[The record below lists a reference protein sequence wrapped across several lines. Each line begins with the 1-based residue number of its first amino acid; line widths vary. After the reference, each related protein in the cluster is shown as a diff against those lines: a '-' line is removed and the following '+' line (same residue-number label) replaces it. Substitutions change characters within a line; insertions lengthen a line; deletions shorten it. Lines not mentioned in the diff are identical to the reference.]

1 MNTTLLFK
9 FALEFNHP
17 LLDRFLTIGHAQST
31 KLSYE
36 ELICQLFGIKPS
48 PDFPLASIDYQENQ
62 TSYFLYADPVYLSL
76 QRDTF
81 FLEKKLT
88 DDFKQ
93 NEIEDLCDALNKA
106 FKSDTQ
112 KFVLNH
118 EGRLFIELTR
128 RPQIKTTSIV
138 HIKPQSINLFMPQGE
153 EAMSWHAFMNEI
165 QMFLFDHPINHERS
179 KRGVLSANSIW
190 FSGGGLLPQ
199 GILNPY
205 AAIFSNA
212 VFLKKLISLDTHI
225 SLQPLDLLNQA
236 SFNQDTLIAIENA
249 EDIGRIL
256 ELIWNNFKKRKIK
269 TLNIY
274 ISYQDQLLHID
285 NQFMQILKLW
295 KKTNTVKKY
304 FNVH

>member
-1 MNTTLLFK
+1 MNTTLLCK

-17 LLDRFLTIGHAQST
+17 LLDRFLTIGHAQSR

-36 ELICQLFGIKPS
+36 ELICQLFDIKPS
-48 PDFPLASIDYQENQ
+48 PDYPLASIDYQENQ
-62 TSYFLYADPVYLSL
+62 ASYYLYADPVYLSL

-81 FLEKKLT
+81 FLEKRLT
-88 DDFKQ
+88 DDFTQ
-93 NEIEDLCDALNKA
+93 NEIKGLCDSLNKT
-106 FKSDTQ
+106 FQSDIK
-112 KFVLNH
+112 KFTLNH
-118 EGRLFIELTR
+118 EGRLFLELTI
-128 RPQIKTTSIV
+128 RPKIKTTLIEY
-138 HIKPQSINLFMPQGE
+138 IKPQSIDLFMPQGE

-179 KRGVLSANSIW
+179 KRGALLANSIW
-190 FSGGGLLPQ
+190 FSGGGSLPK

-212 VFLKKLISLDTHI
+212 VFLKKLISIDAQI
-225 SLQPLDLLNQA
+225 SLQPLDILDQA
-236 SFNQDTLIAIENA
+236 SFNQDILIALENG
-249 EDIGRIL
+249 EDIDRIL
-256 ELIWNNFKKRKIK
+256 GLIWNNFKKRKIK
-269 TLNIY
+269 TLDIY
-274 ISYQDQLLHID
+274 VSYQDHLLHID

>member
-1 MNTTLLFK
+1 MNTTLLCK

-17 LLDRFLTIGHAQST
+17 LLDRFLTIGHAQSR

-36 ELICQLFGIKPS
+36 ELICQLFDIKPS
-48 PDFPLASIDYQENQ
+48 PDYPLASIDYQENQ
-62 TSYFLYADPVYLSL
+62 ASYYLYADPVYLSL

-81 FLEKKLT
+81 FLEKRLT
-88 DDFKQ
+88 DDFTQ
-93 NEIEDLCDALNKA
+93 NEIKDLCDSLNKT
-106 FKSDTQ
+106 FQSDIK
-112 KFVLNH
+112 KFTLNH
-118 EGRLFIELTR
+118 EGRLFLELTI
-128 RPQIKTTSIV
+128 RPKIKTTLIEY
-138 HIKPQSINLFMPQGE
+138 IKPQSIDLFMPQGE

-179 KRGVLSANSIW
+179 KRGALLANSIW
-190 FSGGGLLPQ
+190 FSGGGSLPK

-212 VFLKKLISLDTHI
+212 VFLKKLISIDAQI
-225 SLQPLDLLNQA
+225 SLQPLDILDQA
-236 SFNQDTLIAIENA
+236 SFNQDILIALEND
-249 EDIGRIL
+249 EDIDQIL
-256 ELIWNNFKKRKIK
+256 GLIWNNFKKRKIK
-269 TLNIY
+269 TLDIY
-274 ISYQDQLLHID
+274 VSYQDHLLHID

>member
-1 MNTTLLFK
+1 MNTTLLCK

-36 ELICQLFGIKPS
+36 ELMCQLFDIKPS
-48 PDFPLASIDYQENQ
+48 PDYPLASIDYQENQ
-62 TSYFLYADPVYLSL
+62 ASYYLYADPVYLSL

-81 FLEKKLT
+81 FLEKRLT
-88 DDFKQ
+88 DDFTQ
-93 NEIEDLCDALNKA
+93 NEIKDLCDSLNKI
-106 FKSDTQ
+106 FQSDIQ
-112 KFVLNH
+112 KFTLNH
-118 EGRLFIELTR
+118 EGRLFLELTI
-128 RPQIKTTSIV
+128 RPKIKTTSFA
-138 HIKPQSINLFMPQGE
+138 HIKPQSIDLFMPQGE

-179 KRGVLSANSIW
+179 KRGALSANSIW
-190 FSGGGLLPQ
+190 FSGGGSLPK
-199 GILNPY
+199 GILNRY

-212 VFLKKLISLDTHI
+212 AFLKKLISIDAQI
-225 SLQPLDLLNQA
+225 FLQPLDILDQA
-236 SFNQDTLIAIENA
+236 SFNQDTLIALEND
-249 EDIGRIL
+249 EDIDRIL
-256 ELIWNNFKKRKIK
+256 GLIWNNFKKRKIK
-269 TLNIY
+269 TLDIY
-274 ISYQDQLLHID
+274 ISYQDHLLHID

>member
-1 MNTTLLFK
+1 MNTTLLCK
-9 FALEFNHP
+9 FSPEFNHL
-17 LLDRFLTIGHAQST
+17 LLDRFLTIGHAQSR

-62 TSYFLYADPVYLSL
+62 TSYCLYADPVYLSL

-88 DDFKQ
+88 DDFTQ

-118 EGRLFIELTR
+118 EGRLFIESTR

-138 HIKPQSINLFMPQGE
+138 HIKPQSIDLFMPQGE

-179 KRGVLSANSIW
+179 KRGALSANSIW

-199 GILNPY
+199 EILNPY

-212 VFLKKLISLDTHI
+212 VFLKKLISLDAHI
-225 SLQPLDLLNQA
+225 SLQPLDLLDQA
-236 SFNQDTLIAIENA
+236 SFNQDMLIALENA
-249 EDIGRIL
+249 EDIDRIL
-256 ELIWNNFKKRKIK
+256 GLIWNNFKKRKIK

>member
-1 MNTTLLFK
+1 LNTTLLCK

>member
-1 MNTTLLFK
+1 MNTTLLCR

-36 ELICQLFGIKPS
+36 ELICQLFDIKPS
-48 PDFPLASIDYQENQ
+48 PDYPLASIDYQENQ
-62 TSYFLYADPVYLSL
+62 ASYYLYADPVYLSL

-81 FLEKKLT
+81 FLEKRLT
-88 DDFKQ
+88 DDFTQ
-93 NEIEDLCDALNKA
+93 NEIKDLCDSLNKI
-106 FKSDTQ
+106 FQSDIQ
-112 KFVLNH
+112 KFTLNH
-118 EGRLFIELTR
+118 EGRLFLELTI
-128 RPQIKTTSIV
+128 RPKIKTTSFA
-138 HIKPQSINLFMPQGE
+138 HIKPQSIDLFMPQGE

-179 KRGVLSANSIW
+179 KRGALSANSIW
-190 FSGGGLLPQ
+190 FSGGGSLPKD
-199 GILNPY
+199 ILNRY

-212 VFLKKLISLDTHI
+212 AFLKKLISIDAQI
-225 SLQPLDLLNQA
+225 SLQPLDILDQA
-236 SFNQDTLIAIENA
+236 SFNQDTLIALEND
-249 EDIGRIL
+249 EDIDRIL
-256 ELIWNNFKKRKIK
+256 GLIWNNFKKRKIK
-269 TLNIY
+269 TLDIY
-274 ISYQDQLLHID
+274 ISYQDHLLHID

>member
-1 MNTTLLFK
+1 MNTTLLCK

>member
-1 MNTTLLFK
+1 LNTTLLCK

-36 ELICQLFGIKPS
+36 ELICQLFDIKPS
-48 PDFPLASIDYQENQ
+48 PDYPLASIDYQENQ
-62 TSYFLYADPVYLSL
+62 ASYYLYADPVYLSL

-81 FLEKKLT
+81 FLEKRLT
-88 DDFKQ
+88 DDFTQ
-93 NEIEDLCDALNKA
+93 NEIKDLCDSLNKT
-106 FKSDTQ
+106 FQSDIK
-112 KFVLNH
+112 KFTLNH
-118 EGRLFIELTR
+118 EGRLFLELTI
-128 RPQIKTTSIV
+128 RPKIKTTLIEY
-138 HIKPQSINLFMPQGE
+138 IKPQSIDLFMPQGE

-179 KRGVLSANSIW
+179 KRGALLANSIW
-190 FSGGGLLPQ
+190 FSGGGSLPK

-212 VFLKKLISLDTHI
+212 VFLKKLISIDAQI
-225 SLQPLDLLNQA
+225 SLQPLDILDQA
-236 SFNQDTLIAIENA
+236 SFNQDILIALENG
-249 EDIGRIL
+249 EDIDRIL
-256 ELIWNNFKKRKIK
+256 GLIWNNFKKRKIK
-269 TLNIY
+269 TLDIY
-274 ISYQDQLLHID
+274 VSYQDHLLHID

>member
-1 MNTTLLFK
+1 MNTTLLCK

-118 EGRLFIELTR
+118 EGRLFIELKR

-249 EDIGRIL
+249 EDIDRIL

>member
-1 MNTTLLFK
+1 VNTTLLCK

-17 LLDRFLTIGHAQST
+17 LLDRFLTIGHIQAS

-48 PDFPLASIDYQENQ
+48 LDYPLASIDYQKNKV
-62 TSYFLYADPVYLSL
+62 SYYLYADPVYLSL

-81 FLEKKLT
+81 FLEKNLT

-93 NEIEDLCDALNKA
+93 NEIEDLCDALNKT
-106 FKSDTQ
+106 FESDTQ

-118 EGRLFIELTR
+118 EGRLFIELTK
-128 RPQIKTTSIV
+128 RPEIKTTSIS
-138 HIKPQSINLFMPQGE
+138 HIKPQSIELFMPQGD
-153 EAMSWHAFMNEI
+153 EAMAWHAFMNEI
-165 QMFLFDHPINHERS
+165 QMFLFDHIINNERS
-179 KRGVLSANSIW
+179 KRGALSANSIW
-190 FSGGGLLPQ
+190 FSGGGVLPQ

-212 VFLKKLISLDTHI
+212 AFLKKLISIDTNISVQTLDILDQT
-225 SLQPLDLLNQA
+225 SL
-236 SFNQDTLIAIENA
+236 NQDTLIVLENA
-249 EDIGRIL
+249 EDIDRIL
-256 ELIWNNFKKRKIK
+256 EVIWNNFKKRKIK
-269 TLNIY
+269 KLDIY
-274 ISYQDQLLHID
+274 ISYQNQLLHIN
-285 NQFMQILKLW
+285 NQFMQIFKLW

>member
-1 MNTTLLFK
+1 LNTTLLCK

-17 LLDRFLTIGHAQST
+17 LLDRFLTIGHAQSR

-36 ELICQLFGIKPS
+36 ELICQLFDIKPS
-48 PDFPLASIDYQENQ
+48 PDYPLASIDYQENQ
-62 TSYFLYADPVYLSL
+62 ASYYLYADPVYLSL

-81 FLEKKLT
+81 FLEKRLT
-88 DDFKQ
+88 DDFTQ
-93 NEIEDLCDALNKA
+93 NEIKDLCDSLNKT
-106 FKSDTQ
+106 FQSDIK
-112 KFVLNH
+112 KFTLNH
-118 EGRLFIELTR
+118 EGRLFLELTI
-128 RPQIKTTSIV
+128 RPKIKTTLIEY
-138 HIKPQSINLFMPQGE
+138 IKPQSIDLFMPQGE

-179 KRGVLSANSIW
+179 KRGALLANSIW
-190 FSGGGLLPQ
+190 FSGGGSLPK

-212 VFLKKLISLDTHI
+212 VFLKKLISIDAQI
-225 SLQPLDLLNQA
+225 SLQPLDILDQA
-236 SFNQDTLIAIENA
+236 SFNQDILIALENG
-249 EDIGRIL
+249 EDIDRIL
-256 ELIWNNFKKRKIK
+256 GLIWNNFKKRKIK
-269 TLNIY
+269 TLDIY
-274 ISYQDQLLHID
+274 VSYQDHLLHID

>member
-1 MNTTLLFK
+1 LNTTLLCK

-17 LLDRFLTIGHAQST
+17 LLDRFLTIGHAQSK

-36 ELICQLFGIKPS
+36 ELICQLFDIKPS
-48 PDFPLASIDYQENQ
+48 PDYPLASIDYQENQ
-62 TSYFLYADPVYLSL
+62 ASYYLYADPVYLSL

-81 FLEKKLT
+81 FLEKRLT
-88 DDFKQ
+88 DDFTQ
-93 NEIEDLCDALNKA
+93 NEIKDLCDSLNKT
-106 FKSDTQ
+106 FQSDIK
-112 KFVLNH
+112 KFTLNH
-118 EGRLFIELTR
+118 EGRLFLELTI
-128 RPQIKTTSIV
+128 RPKIKTTLIEY
-138 HIKPQSINLFMPQGE
+138 IKPQSIDLFMPQGE

-179 KRGVLSANSIW
+179 KRGALLANSIW
-190 FSGGGLLPQ
+190 FSGGGSLPK

-212 VFLKKLISLDTHI
+212 VFLKKLISIDAQI
-225 SLQPLDLLNQA
+225 SLQPLDILDQA
-236 SFNQDTLIAIENA
+236 SFNQDILIALENG
-249 EDIGRIL
+249 EDIDRIL
-256 ELIWNNFKKRKIK
+256 GLIWNNFKKRKIK
-269 TLNIY
+269 TLDIY
-274 ISYQDQLLHID
+274 VSYQDHLLHID

>member
-1 MNTTLLFK
+1 MNTTLLCK
-9 FALEFNHP
+9 FSLEFNHP
-17 LLDRFLTIGHAQST
+17 LLDRFLTIGHAQSR

-179 KRGVLSANSIW
+179 KRGALSANSIW

>member
-1 MNTTLLFK
+1 LNTTLLCK

-17 LLDRFLTIGHAQST
+17 LLDRFLTIGHAQYT

-36 ELICQLFGIKPS
+36 ELICQLFDIKPS
-48 PDFPLASIDYQENQ
+48 PDYPLASIDYQENQ
-62 TSYFLYADPVYLSL
+62 ASYYLYADPVYLSL

-81 FLEKKLT
+81 FLEKRLT
-88 DDFKQ
+88 DDFTQ
-93 NEIEDLCDALNKA
+93 NEIKDLCDSLNKT
-106 FKSDTQ
+106 FQSDIK
-112 KFVLNH
+112 KFTLNH
-118 EGRLFIELTR
+118 EGRLFLELTI
-128 RPQIKTTSIV
+128 RPKIKTTLIEY
-138 HIKPQSINLFMPQGE
+138 IKPQSIDLFMPQGE

-179 KRGVLSANSIW
+179 KRGALLANSIW
-190 FSGGGLLPQ
+190 FSGGGSLPK

-212 VFLKKLISLDTHI
+212 VFLKKLISIDAQI
-225 SLQPLDLLNQA
+225 SLQPLDILDQA
-236 SFNQDTLIAIENA
+236 SFNQDILIALENG
-249 EDIGRIL
+249 EDIDRIL
-256 ELIWNNFKKRKIK
+256 GLIWNNFKKRKIK
-269 TLNIY
+269 TLDIY
-274 ISYQDQLLHID
+274 VSYQDHLLHID

>member
-1 MNTTLLFK
+1 MNTTLLCK

-36 ELICQLFGIKPS
+36 ELICQLFDIKPS
-48 PDFPLASIDYQENQ
+48 PDYPLASIDYQDNQ
-62 TSYFLYADPVYLSL
+62 ASYYLYADPVYLSL

-81 FLEKKLT
+81 FLEKRLT
-88 DDFKQ
+88 DDFTQ
-93 NEIEDLCDALNKA
+93 NEIKDLCDALNKT
-106 FKSDTQ
+106 FQSDIQ
-112 KFVLNH
+112 KFTLNH
-118 EGRLFIELTR
+118 EGRLFLELTI
-128 RPQIKTTSIV
+128 RPKIKTTSFA
-138 HIKPQSINLFMPQGE
+138 HIKPQSIDLFMPQGE

-179 KRGVLSANSIW
+179 KRGALSANSIW
-190 FSGGGLLPQ
+190 FSGGGSLPK
-199 GILNPY
+199 GILNRY

-212 VFLKKLISLDTHI
+212 AFLKKLISIDAQI
-225 SLQPLDLLNQA
+225 SLQPLDILDQA
-236 SFNQDTLIAIENA
+236 SFNQDTLIALEND
-249 EDIGRIL
+249 EDIDRIL
-256 ELIWNNFKKRKIK
+256 GLIWNNFKKRKIK
-269 TLNIY
+269 TLDIY
-274 ISYQDQLLHID
+274 ISYQDHLLHID

>member
-1 MNTTLLFK
+1 MNTTLLCK

-17 LLDRFLTIGHAQST
+17 LLDRFLTIGHAQSR

-36 ELICQLFGIKPS
+36 ELICQLFDIKPS

-88 DDFKQ
+88 DDFTQ

-199 GILNPY
+199 EILNPY

>member
-1 MNTTLLFK
+1 MNTTLLCK

-17 LLDRFLTIGHAQST
+17 LLDRFLTIGHAQSR

-36 ELICQLFGIKPS
+36 ELICQLFDIKPS
-48 PDFPLASIDYQENQ
+48 PDYPLASIDYQENQ
-62 TSYFLYADPVYLSL
+62 ASYYLYADPVYLSL

-81 FLEKKLT
+81 FLEKRLT
-88 DDFKQ
+88 DDFTQ
-93 NEIEDLCDALNKA
+93 NEIKDLCDSLNKT
-106 FKSDTQ
+106 FQSDIK
-112 KFVLNH
+112 KFTLNH
-118 EGRLFIELTR
+118 EGRLFLELTI
-128 RPQIKTTSIV
+128 RPKIKTILIE
-138 HIKPQSINLFMPQGE
+138 HIKPQSIDLFMPQGE

-179 KRGVLSANSIW
+179 KRGALLANSIW
-190 FSGGGLLPQ
+190 FSGGGSLPK

-212 VFLKKLISLDTHI
+212 VFLKKLISIDAQI
-225 SLQPLDLLNQA
+225 SLQLLDILDQA
-236 SFNQDTLIAIENA
+236 SFNQDILIALENG
-249 EDIGRIL
+249 EDIDRIL
-256 ELIWNNFKKRKIK
+256 GLIWNNFKKRKIK
-269 TLNIY
+269 TLDIY
-274 ISYQDQLLHID
+274 VSYQDHLLHID

>member
-1 MNTTLLFK
+1 MNTTLLCK

-17 LLDRFLTIGHAQST
+17 LLDRFLTIGHAQSR

-118 EGRLFIELTR
+118 EGRLFIELKR

-249 EDIGRIL
+249 EDIDRIL

>member
-1 MNTTLLFK
+1 LNTTLLCK
-9 FALEFNHP
+9 FSLEFNHP
-17 LLDRFLTIGHAQST
+17 LLDRFLTIGHAQSR

-62 TSYFLYADPVYLSL
+62 TSYCLYADPVYLSL

-88 DDFKQ
+88 DDFTQ

-138 HIKPQSINLFMPQGE
+138 HIKPQSIDLFMPQGE
-153 EAMSWHAFMNEI
+153 EAMAWHAFMNEI

-179 KRGVLSANSIW
+179 KRGALSANSIW

-205 AAIFSNA
+205 EAIFSNA
-212 VFLKKLISLDTHI
+212 VFLKKLISLNTHI
-225 SLQPLDLLNQA
+225 SLQPLDLLEQA
-236 SFNQDTLIAIENA
+236 SFNQDMLIALENA
-249 EDIGRIL
+249 EDIDRIL
-256 ELIWNNFKKRKIK
+256 GLIWNNFKNRKIK
-269 TLNIY
+269 TLDIY

>member
-1 MNTTLLFK
+1 MNTTLLCK

-36 ELICQLFGIKPS
+36 ELICQLFDIKPS
-48 PDFPLASIDYQENQ
+48 PDYPLASIDYQENQ
-62 TSYFLYADPVYLSL
+62 ASYYLYADPVYLSL

-81 FLEKKLT
+81 FLEKRLT
-88 DDFKQ
+88 DDFTQ
-93 NEIEDLCDALNKA
+93 NEIKDLCDSLNKT
-106 FKSDTQ
+106 FQSDIK
-112 KFVLNH
+112 KFTLNH
-118 EGRLFIELTR
+118 EGRLFLELTI
-128 RPQIKTTSIV
+128 RPKIKTILIEY
-138 HIKPQSINLFMPQGE
+138 IKPQSIDLFMPQGE

-179 KRGVLSANSIW
+179 KRGALLANSIW
-190 FSGGGLLPQ
+190 FSGGGSLPK

-212 VFLKKLISLDTHI
+212 VFLKKLISIDAQI
-225 SLQPLDLLNQA
+225 SLQPLDILDQA
-236 SFNQDTLIAIENA
+236 SFNQDILIALENG
-249 EDIGRIL
+249 EDIDRIL
-256 ELIWNNFKKRKIK
+256 GLIWNNFKKRKIK
-269 TLNIY
+269 TLDIY
-274 ISYQDQLLHID
+274 VSYQDHLLHID

>member
-1 MNTTLLFK
+1 MNTTLLCK

-165 QMFLFDHPINHERS
+165 QMFLFDHPINHERL
-179 KRGVLSANSIW
+179 KRGELSANSIW

-199 GILNPY
+199 EILNPY

-249 EDIGRIL
+249 EDIDRIL

-269 TLNIY
+269 TLDIY

>member
-1 MNTTLLFK
+1 LNTTLLCK
-9 FALEFNHP
+9 FSLEFNHP
-17 LLDRFLTIGHAQST
+17 LIDRFLTIGHAQSR

-62 TSYFLYADPVYLSL
+62 TSYCLYADPVYLSL

-88 DDFKQ
+88 DDFTQ

-128 RPQIKTTSIV
+128 RPHIKTTSIV
-138 HIKPQSINLFMPQGE
+138 HIKPQSIDLFMPQGE
-153 EAMSWHAFMNEI
+153 EAMAWHAFMNEI
-165 QMFLFDHPINHERS
+165 QMFLFEHAINHERS
-179 KRGVLSANSIW
+179 KRGALSANSIW

-225 SLQPLDLLNQA
+225 SLQPLNLLDQA
-236 SFNQDTLIAIENA
+236 SFNQDMLIALENA
-249 EDIGRIL
+249 EDIDRIL
-256 ELIWNNFKKRKIK
+256 GLIWNNFKKRKIK
-269 TLNIY
+269 TLDIY
-274 ISYQDQLLHID
+274 ISYKDHLLHID

>member
-1 MNTTLLFK
+1 
-9 FALEFNHP
+9 
-17 LLDRFLTIGHAQST
+17 
-31 KLSYE
+31 
-36 ELICQLFGIKPS
+36 
-48 PDFPLASIDYQENQ
+48 
-62 TSYFLYADPVYLSL
+62 
-76 QRDTF
+76 
-81 FLEKKLT
+81 
-88 DDFKQ
+88 
-93 NEIEDLCDALNKA
+93 
-106 FKSDTQ
+106 
-112 KFVLNH
+112 
-118 EGRLFIELTR
+118 
-128 RPQIKTTSIV
+128 
-138 HIKPQSINLFMPQGE
+138 MPQGE

-249 EDIGRIL
+249 EDIDRIL
-256 ELIWNNFKKRKIK
+256 GLIWNNFKKRKIK

>member
-1 MNTTLLFK
+1 MNTTLLCK

-36 ELICQLFGIKPS
+36 ELICQLFDIKPS
-48 PDFPLASIDYQENQ
+48 PDYPLASIDYQENQ
-62 TSYFLYADPVYLSL
+62 ASYYLYADPVYLSL

-81 FLEKKLT
+81 FLEKRLT
-88 DDFKQ
+88 DDFTQ
-93 NEIEDLCDALNKA
+93 NEIKDLCDSLNKT
-106 FKSDTQ
+106 FQSDIK
-112 KFVLNH
+112 KFTLNH
-118 EGRLFIELTR
+118 EGRLFLELTI
-128 RPQIKTTSIV
+128 RPKIKTTLIEY
-138 HIKPQSINLFMPQGE
+138 IKPQSIDLFMPQGE

-179 KRGVLSANSIW
+179 KRGALLANSIW
-190 FSGGGLLPQ
+190 FSGGGSLPK

-212 VFLKKLISLDTHI
+212 VFLKKLISIDAQI
-225 SLQPLDLLNQA
+225 SLQPLDILDQA
-236 SFNQDTLIAIENA
+236 SFNQDILIALENG
-249 EDIGRIL
+249 EDIDRIL
-256 ELIWNNFKKRKIK
+256 GLIWNNFKKRKIK
-269 TLNIY
+269 TLDIY
-274 ISYQDQLLHID
+274 VSYQDHLLHID

>member
-1 MNTTLLFK
+1 MNTTLLCK

-17 LLDRFLTIGHAQST
+17 LLDRFLTIGHAQSR

-249 EDIGRIL
+249 EDIDRIL
-256 ELIWNNFKKRKIK
+256 ELIWNNFKKRKW
-269 TLNIY
+269 
-274 ISYQDQLLHID
+274 Q
-285 NQFMQILKLW
+285 
-295 KKTNTVKKY
+295 
-304 FNVH
+304 

>member
-1 MNTTLLFK
+1 MNTTLLCK

-17 LLDRFLTIGHAQST
+17 LLDRFLTIGHAQFR

-88 DDFKQ
+88 DDFTQ

-179 KRGVLSANSIW
+179 KRGALSANSIW

-236 SFNQDTLIAIENA
+236 SFNQDTLIAIENT
-249 EDIGRIL
+249 EDIDRIL
-256 ELIWNNFKKRKIK
+256 GLIWNNFKKRKIK